1 MTTQQEH
8 NTNELVALNAI
19 ATAMETQTKV
29 LSAQTD
35 EIKALAS
42 KVDDVHVRLIR
53 VEEAKHGRDIDRIH
67 DSIKKLEER
76 LYNIEMANAS
86 KSGQFTGASFT
97 LNWIYKVAPWL
108 APLVIAMYIFWESR
122 G

>member
-19 ATAMETQTKV
+19 ATAMDAQTKA

-35 EIKALAS
+35 EIKALAA
-42 KVDDVHVRLIR
+42 KVDDVQIR
-53 VEEAKHGRDIDRIH
+53 VIRLEEAKHGRDIDRLH
-67 DSIKKLEER
+67 EAMKDIKNR
-76 LYNIEMANAS
+76 LYTVELANATM
-86 KSGQFTGASFT
+86 SGQVTGASFT
-97 LNWIYKVAPWL
+97 LNWIYKIAPWL